1 MDTLI
6 LKTQHTNANR
16 INHIYPTRVFK
27 TPWFCRWYH
36 MGASHWWMH
45 PPSLS
50 PGETLWGIAFFFEL
64 ISFVWPMELTLGI
77 FVAFVFWEWFVF
89 CGCPP
94 LLLKV
99 AISIGH
105 WLVLSS
111 EPLLEKWKMGG
122 WKPWEN
128 MTKSASFFFFSEVL
142 NSTSF
147 SFFPHTKIVSGCFE
161 DFLGGIYPTPV
172 ANAGA

>member
-1 MDTLI
+1 M
-6 LKTQHTNANR
+6 
-16 INHIYPTRVFK
+16 
-27 TPWFCRWYH
+27 
-36 MGASHWWMH
+36 
-45 PPSLS
+45 
-50 PGETLWGIAFFFEL
+50 
-64 ISFVWPMELTLGI
+64 
-77 FVAFVFWEWFVF
+77 F